1 MAAETSQ
8 EQIWSLSK
16 SLTKI
21 QSKLTAMQQM
31 TSNWSQRPANEISC
45 FQFLKGAAGSMR
57 LRFNSDSFYSTSH
70 PPVFGRGP
78 DPKPTGV
85 DYKGR
90 SPRSAFRIAEA
101 QSIVFDHIDNSK
113 NRIWNA
119 RDTVPPRPPPL
130 WSSSTRRGPDHDLP
144 AHNPDRL
151 RERKNPSKKKVS
163 GEKIAF
169 M

>member
-31 TSNWSQRPANEISC
+31 TSNWSQRPTNEISC

-70 PPVFGRGP
+70 PSVLGRGP

-85 DYKGR
+85 DCKVR
-90 SPRSAFRIAEA
+90 SPRSAFRRAEA
-101 QSIVFDHIDNSK
+101 QSIAFDHVDNSK
-113 NRIWNA
+113 KQNLECSRYC
-119 RDTVPPRPPPL
+119 
-130 WSSSTRRGPDHDLP
+130 SSSSSSPLVILD
-144 AHNPDRL
+144 
-151 RERKNPSKKKVS
+151 
-163 GEKIAF
+163 
-169 M
+169 

>member
-1 MAAETSQ
+1 
-8 EQIWSLSK
+8 
-16 SLTKI
+16 
-21 QSKLTAMQQM
+21 MQQM
-31 TSNWSQRPANEISC
+31 TSNWSQRPTNEISC

-151 RERKNPSKKKVS
+151 RERKYPSKKKVS

>member
-1 MAAETSQ
+1 M
-8 EQIWSLSK
+8 L
-16 SLTKI
+16 
-21 QSKLTAMQQM
+21 
-31 TSNWSQRPANEISC
+31 
-45 FQFLKGAAGSMR
+45 
-57 LRFNSDSFYSTSH
+57 
-70 PPVFGRGP
+70 GRGP

-90 SPRSAFRIAEA
+90 SSRSAFRIAEA
-101 QSIVFDHIDNSK
+101 ESIVFDHIDNSK

-119 RDTVPPRPPPL
+119 RDTVPPRPRPL
-130 WSSSTRRGPDHDLP
+130 WSSSTRCGPDHDLF

-151 RERKNPSKKKVS
+151 RERKYPSKKKVS